1 MTLVSPKTEPGID
14 ATVLIVDDDPA
25 IVELVSEFL
34 STEPDLNVATAPT
47 AEEAIIEL
55 QNRSVDVLL
64 ADLYLGGNTSG
75 VDVIRMARELH
86 PEVVAILITGHPT
99 VETAI
104 SVLKLGASDYFI
116 KPFSLESL
124 RAAVNRGLE
133 RVRLSRENMQL
144 REQLA
149 ISRIMQAVGSTLEL
163 DEILE
168 MVISTALRELSVDAV
183 SILLL
188 NEYTHEL
195 ELRGLDGQIIDE
207 ADTQFLHG
215 RDEISKVVVE
225 SGQAKSVERRQ
236 IDMFLN
242 RQHEARTRVFI
253 SHPLL
258 ARGQVIGIFNLIRSG
273 RLNEITRGASRSAE
287 LIAGQAA
294 VALENARLYK
304 NLHAAYLDT
313 VSALANAI
321 EIRDTYTRGHT
332 DRVKLTAETI
342 ARKLGWNNE
351 RLFHLWMGCT
361 LHDIGK
367 IGVPDRILNKP
378 GRLSSE
384 EFQIMR
390 THPVI
395 GAKIVEGI
403 PFLEPALPYILYHH
417 ERWDG
422 RGYPEGLSGKAI
434 PIEGRILAV
443 ADTFDAIT
451 SDRPYR
457 KSGPID
463 RAINEIKENAGTQFD
478 PDLVDLFL
486 ELLLDHNLSW
496 LLKH

>member
-1 MTLVSPKTEPGID
+1 MTLVSPKIESGVD

-34 STEPDLNVATAPT
+34 ALEPDLIVASAHT
-47 AEEAIIEL
+47 AEDAIIEL
-55 QNRSVDVLL
+55 QTHSVDVLL
-64 ADLYLGGNTSG
+64 ADLYLGGTTSG

-124 RAAVNRGLE
+124 RAAVHRGLE
-133 RVRLSRENMQL
+133 RIRLSRENMQL

-168 MVISTALRELSVDAV
+168 MVITTAIRELSADAV

-188 NEYTHEL
+188 NDYNNDL
-195 ELRGLDGQIIDE
+195 ELRGLDGQIADE
-207 ADTQFLHG
+207 SDTQFLYG
-215 RDEISKVVVE
+215 RDEISKTVIETGV
-225 SGQAKSVERRQ
+225 AKSIEPKQ
-236 IDMFLN
+236 IDMFIDAN
-242 RQHEARTRVFI
+242 ADTHARVFI
-253 SHPLL
+253 SHPLR

-273 RLNEITRGASRSAE
+273 RLTEITQGASRSAE

-294 VALENARLYK
+294 VALENAKLYK
-304 NLHAAYLDT
+304 NLHGAYMDT

-342 ARKLGWNNE
+342 ARKLGWGNE

-384 EFQIMR
+384 EFQVMR
-390 THPVI
+390 THPII

-422 RGYPEGLSGKAI
+422 KGYPEGLQGKAI

-457 KSGPID
+457 QGGPIE
-463 RAINEIKENAGTQFD
+463 RAISELKDHAGTQFD
-478 PDLVDLFL
+478 PDIVDLFL
-486 ELLLDHNLSW
+486 GLLVDHNLSW